1 MKLVFAT
8 HNINKIDEIKPLL
21 PKKME
26 LVSLKDLGCFT
37 EIPETGDT
45 LEANA
50 LIKASFVKKHYGL
63 DCFADDSGLEVAAL
77 GGAPGVY
84 SARYAGVDKSAE
96 KNICKLLSEMKKRE
110 RREAQLRTVIVLL
123 IQDKKFFFEGI
134 VNGKIL
140 TQLQGNGGFG
150 YDPIFQPDGYTKS
163 FGELPATL
171 KNKISHRAKAFTK
184 MLDYLHENLAMK

>member
-21 PKKME
+21 PKKMQ
-26 LVSLKDLGCFT
+26 LVSLEDLGCFS

-84 SARYAGVDKSAE
+84 SARYAGEDKSAE
-96 KNICKLLSEMKKRE
+96 KNIGKLLSEMKKME

-123 IQDKKFFFEGI
+123 IQNKKFFFEGI

-150 YDPIFQPDGYTKS
+150 YDPIFQPEGYSKS
-163 FGELPATL
+163 FGELPANL

-184 MLDYLHENLAMK
+184 MLDYLHENPSIK

>member
-1 MKLVFAT
+1 
-8 HNINKIDEIKPLL
+8 
-21 PKKME
+21 
-26 LVSLKDLGCFT
+26 
-37 EIPETGDT
+37 
-45 LEANA
+45 
-50 LIKASFVKKHYGL
+50 
-63 DCFADDSGLEVAAL
+63 
-77 GGAPGVY
+77 
-84 SARYAGVDKSAE
+84 
-96 KNICKLLSEMKKRE
+96 MKKRE

-123 IQDKKFFFEGI
+123 IQNKKFFFEGI

-184 MLDYLHENLAMK
+184 MLDYLHENPAMK

>member
-8 HNINKIDEIKPLL
+8 HNKNKIDEIKPLL

-26 LVSLKDLGCFT
+26 LVSLEDLGCFT

-50 LIKASFVKKHYGL
+50 LIKASFVKEHYGL
-63 DCFADDSGLEVAAL
+63 DCYEDDSGMEVDAI

-84 SARYAGVDKSAE
+84 SARYAGVEKKKK
-96 KNICKLLSEMKKRE
+96 KNINKLLSAMKKRE
-110 RREAQLRTVIVLL
+110 RREAQFRTVIVLL
-123 IQDKKFFFEGI
+123 IQNKKFFFEGI

-140 TQLQGNGGFG
+140 TQSKGNGGFG
-150 YDPIFQPDGYTKS
+150 YDPIFQPEGYAKS

-171 KNKISHRAKAFTK
+171 KNKISHRARAVTK
-184 MLDYLHENLAMK
+184 MLDYLHENQAMI

>member
-21 PKKME
+21 PKKMQ
-26 LVSLKDLGCFT
+26 LVSLEDLGCFS

-96 KNICKLLSEMKKRE
+96 KNIGKLLSEMKKME

-123 IQDKKFFFEGI
+123 IQNKKFFFEGI

-140 TQLQGNGGFG
+140 TRLKGNGGFG
-150 YDPIFQPDGYTKS
+150 YDPIFQPEGYSKS

-184 MLDYLHENLAMK
+184 MLDYLHENPSIK

>member
-8 HNINKIDEIKPLL
+8 HNKNKIDEIKPLL

-26 LVSLKDLGCFT
+26 LVSLEDLGCFT
-37 EIPETGDT
+37 EIPETENT

-63 DCFADDSGLEVAAL
+63 DCFADDSGLEVDAL

-84 SARYAGVDKSAE
+84 SARYAGEKKSAE
-96 KNICKLLSEMKKRE
+96 KNICKLLSAMKNKE
-110 RREAQLRTVIVLL
+110 RREARFRTVIVLL
-123 IQDKKFFFEGI
+123 IQNKKFFFEGI

-140 TQLQGNGGFG
+140 TQSRGDRGFG
-150 YDPIFQPDGYTKS
+150 YDPIFQPEGYTKS
-163 FGELPATL
+163 FGEFPVTL
-171 KNKISHRAKAFTK
+171 KNKISHRAKAIKK
-184 MLDYLHENLAMK
+184 MLDYLYENQAMI

>member
-1 MKLVFAT
+1 MKLVFET
-8 HNINKIDEIKPLL
+8 HNINKIDEIKTLL

-26 LVSLKDLGCFT
+26 LVSLKDLGCFR

-96 KNICKLLSEMKKRE
+96 KNIGKLLSEMKKRE

-123 IQDKKFFFEGI
+123 IQNKKFFFEGI

-140 TQLQGNGGFG
+140 TRLKGNGGFG

>member
-8 HNINKIDEIKPLL
+8 HNKNKIDEIKPLL

-26 LVSLKDLGCFT
+26 LVSLKDLGCFR

-96 KNICKLLSEMKKRE
+96 KNIGKLLSEMKKRE

-123 IQDKKFFFEGI
+123 IQNKKFFFEGI

-140 TQLQGNGGFG
+140 TRLQGNGGFG
-150 YDPIFQPDGYTKS
+150 YDPIFQPEGYSKS

>member
-1 MKLVFAT
+1 M
-8 HNINKIDEIKPLL
+8 
-21 PKKME
+21 
-26 LVSLKDLGCFT
+26 
-37 EIPETGDT
+37 
-45 LEANA
+45 
-50 LIKASFVKKHYGL
+50 
-63 DCFADDSGLEVAAL
+63 EVAAL

-96 KNICKLLSEMKKRE
+96 KNIGKLLSEMKKRE

-123 IQDKKFFFEGI
+123 IQNKKFFFEGI

>member
-26 LVSLKDLGCFT
+26 LVSLKDLGCFR

-96 KNICKLLSEMKKRE
+96 KNIGKLLSEMKKRE

-140 TQLQGNGGFG
+140 TKLQGNGGFG
-150 YDPIFQPDGYTKS
+150 YDPIFQPEGYSKS

>member
-8 HNINKIDEIKPLL
+8 HNINKIDEIKTLL

-26 LVSLKDLGCFT
+26 LVSLKDLGCFR

-96 KNICKLLSEMKKRE
+96 KNIGKLLSEMKKRE

-123 IQDKKFFFEGI
+123 IQNKKFFFEGI

>member
-8 HNINKIDEIKPLL
+8 HNINKIDEIKTLL

-26 LVSLKDLGCFT
+26 LVSLKDLGCFR

-96 KNICKLLSEMKKRE
+96 KNIGKLLSEMKKRE

-123 IQDKKFFFEGI
+123 IQNKKFFFEGI

-171 KNKISHRAKAFTK
+171 KNKISHRARAFRK
-184 MLDYLHENLAMK
+184 MLDYIYENQAMI